1 MGRSKKT
8 RDVKEQTFKR
18 LFGVTRE
25 TFEKMKSV
33 LQKEYDELHRQ
44 GGSPLKLSREDK
56 LTITRKYYREYRTME
71 SIETDYGVSKSTVCQ
86 TIQWV
91 EEALSRA
98 EAFKLPGKKAPARTP
113 QEIQCVVVDATE
125 SPIQRPKKTKKSII
139 QGKRSG
145 IR

>member
-1 MGRSKKT
+1 
-8 RDVKEQTFKR
+8 
-18 LFGVTRE
+18 
-25 TFEKMKSV
+25 MKSV

-56 LTITRKYYREYRTME
+56 LTITLKYYREYRTME
-71 SIETDYGVSKSTVCQ
+71 PIETDYGVSKSTVCQ

-98 EAFKLPGKKAPARTP
+98 EAFKLPGKKAPAGTP

-125 SPIQRPKKTKKSII
+125 SPIQRPKKPKRVLFREKETAYDKDTGNNRAEEPADTGHTA
-139 QGKRSG
+139 GKGERP
-145 IR
+145 RL